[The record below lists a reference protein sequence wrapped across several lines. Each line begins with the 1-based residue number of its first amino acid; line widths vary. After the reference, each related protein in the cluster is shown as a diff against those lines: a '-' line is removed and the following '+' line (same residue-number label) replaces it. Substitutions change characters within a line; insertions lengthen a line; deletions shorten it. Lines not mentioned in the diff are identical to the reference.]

1 MKSIEKE
8 FDKDKENII
17 SVWFDAWK
25 YENEKEFALI
35 PLLKTINYS
44 IKRRYFCFIFKRK
57 DNLTILYFIKDKI
70 NSFNIEDNNTD
81 NNNSYINIRTNKQF

>member
-1 MKSIEKE
+1 LGTGKTTLINLIKSELKTGDEDIV
-8 FDKDKENII
+8 

-44 IKRRYFCFIFKRK
+44 ITGNNEKK
-57 DNLTILYFIKDKI
+57 KI
-70 NSFNIEDNNTD
+70 
-81 NNNSYINIRTNKQF
+81 

>member
-1 MKSIEKE
+1 MN
-8 FDKDKENII
+8 KDKENVI

-44 IKRRYFCFIFKRK
+44 IK
-57 DNLTILYFIKDKI
+57 
-70 NSFNIEDNNTD
+70 EDNNEKKKKLKEAFKRSS
-81 NNNSYINIRTNKQF
+81 NFYIRSF